1 MHMLAFWIFGLL
13 IFLRHS
19 SFVFFPLVC
28 GADLKNVARSLR
40 DPAVAT
46 CHFRSGN
53 ELRAQPARREP
64 TGNPNSRS
72 EFWRI
77 QRQIGSLSSGEF
89 GDESGEMHTS
99 PKRQQGRENA
109 LPRWPFGL
117 VFSRAVV
124 GGSGYMSPGYLTW
137 TAGSGGRHA
146 ERRGYVAR
154 ILRDDR
160 IGKRSCISATAA

>member
-1 MHMLAFWIFGLL
+1 MLAFWTFGFL
-13 IFLRHS
+13 IFLGHS
-19 SFVFFPLVC
+19 SFEVLN
-28 GADLKNVARSLR
+28 LENVAGSLR
-40 DPAVAT
+40 DSAVAT
-46 CHFRSGN
+46 CLFRPGN
-53 ELRAQPARREP
+53 DLKVRAARRVP

-77 QRQIGSLSSGEF
+77 QLQIGSLSSGEF
-89 GDESGEMHTS
+89 GDESGKMRAN
-99 PKRQQGRENA
+99 PKRQRGRENA
-109 LPRWPFGL
+109 LPRWRVGL